1 MALTEIAL
9 LKWQTNE
16 SLVFEDC
23 WFAVQLSRGTWGK
36 SRSYLN
42 PILPGIFGHSQPR
55 GVFGTTPCNSFI
67 WPSINLKLGTSIGM
81 SKKYSQK
88 IAELLLEMTCNDVIS
103 HFCNF
108 FVSCPIFLKFCTE
121 MLIGITNKNT
131 KFCWD
136 WLRNDVTIT
145 SSLIL
150 RTQFVRKYPS
160 KNVLP
165 WQYEALYSAKSL
177 YRGTNYHFKA

>member
-42 PILPGIFGHSQPR
+42 PILPGLFGHSQPR

-88 IAELLLEMTCNDVIS
+88 IAELLLKMTWQWRHLPFLQLLSFLSDFVQIFYRDAYWYNKQKYKILLRLIEKWRHDDVITDFEDPICPKVPFKECIAMAIWS
-103 HFCNF
+103 IVFC
-108 FVSCPIFLKFCTE
+108 
-121 MLIGITNKNT
+121 
-131 KFCWD
+131 
-136 WLRNDVTIT
+136 
-145 SSLIL
+145 
-150 RTQFVRKYPS
+150 
-160 KNVLP
+160 
-165 WQYEALYSAKSL
+165 
-177 YRGTNYHFKA
+177 